1 MQVDE
6 DFPFI
11 DAKTAADK
19 CGWSYQK
26 FQRVAAKTIPHIR
39 FSDLGSRLYKLE
51 DVESYISHH
60 SDIMAVQ

>member
-11 DAKTAADK
+11 DAKTAAGI

-26 FQRVAAKTIPHIR
+26 FQRIAAKTIPHIR

-51 DVESYISHH
+51 DVENYISHY
-60 SDIMAVQ
+60 SEVTAG